1 MIAKIVFIL
10 CALTSIGCAVLLI
23 RSYTQSR
30 ARLLFWSAL
39 CFFCLAVSNIILVVD
54 LVITPPEI
62 DLTIY
67 RSGMT
72 LIGLLVLVYGL
83 IWETS

>member
-1 MIAKIVFIL
+1 MIAKLVFLL
-10 CALTSIGCAVLLI
+10 CAITSIGCAVLLI

-39 CFFCLAVSNIILVVD
+39 CFFCLAISNIILFFD
-54 LVITPPEI
+54 LVIIPNT
-62 DLTIY
+62 DLSIY